1 MDIALIKSLR
11 EGDMFK
17 TKSEIIGIKLYGQIY
32 STADNIERVDDIK
45 EIRKGL
51 FNKIIDKKVNFEKLW
66 DSIQKNP
73 VFLGISIEASSAD
86 SKKVKESLE
95 DFEII

>member
-1 MDIALIKSLR
+1 MDITSIINSLG

-17 TKSEIIGIKLYGQIY
+17 TESGIIGIKLYGQIY
-32 STADNIERVDDIK
+32 STAKSIIEPTDDII

-51 FNKIIDKKVNFEKLW
+51 FNKIIDKKVDFEKLW

-73 VFLGISIEASSAD
+73 VFLGISTEASSAD
-86 SKKVKESLE
+86 SENPVH
-95 DFEII
+95 